1 MGRCPVLPLN
11 AHREHRK
18 VFTFSP
24 LFPYLIFWVSYL
36 ILGFSGLIFGFHWIT
51 MWGLRILAVNRG
63 SGFSSGPCF
72 LPGKKISTDTI
83 IIIVILDIKTA
94 DDRPVRNSH

>member
-1 MGRCPVLPLN
+1 
-11 AHREHRK
+11 
-18 VFTFSP
+18 
-24 LFPYLIFWVSYL
+24 
-36 ILGFSGLIFGFHWIT
+36 